1 MDFIA
6 FYVIRGKILIDGDN
20 EENTDDKSKSTGTK
34 TDENNVVNDKETE
47 SENEN
52 SCTENGDI
60 EHKQFELD
68 DVEYIDKDMY
78 EELQRKPVSETSSFI
93 VEQYDEVP
101 QPQFDTNG
109 EIDVEQFVNTLNE
122 ELYNEEMSKHSE
134 VNKPETNDDDDV
146 INITELKRQSDDL
159 VKCSIN
165 IGLDIS
171 DDDNEG
177 NASNAVEQQLQTEM
191 SHTENATE

>member
-6 FYVIRGKILIDGDN
+6 FYVIRGKILIDGNN
-20 EENTDDKSKSTGTK
+20 EENTDENTDDKSKSTGTK
-34 TDENNVVNDKETE
+34 TDENDVVETE
-47 SENEN
+47 HENES
-52 SCTENGDI
+52 SCTENDDI

-101 QPQFDTNG
+101 QPQFDTND

-159 VKCSIN
+159 VKRSIN
-165 IGLDIS
+165 IGLEIS
-171 DDDNEG
+171 NDDDNED
-177 NASNAVEQQLQTEM
+177 NAVEQPLHTEM